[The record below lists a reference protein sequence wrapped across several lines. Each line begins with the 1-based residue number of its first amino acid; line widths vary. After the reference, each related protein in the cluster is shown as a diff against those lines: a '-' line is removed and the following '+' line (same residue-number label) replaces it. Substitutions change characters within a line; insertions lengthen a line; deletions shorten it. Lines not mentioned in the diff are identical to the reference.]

1 MSFNGRPP
9 EYDRSH
15 FGILAIL
22 VLIRHLLSQKR
33 DVGVCSRCD
42 GSSDRSLM
50 VDRKEGNVLFNDAL
64 NTFYFTV
71 MWRRTYGKGPFR

>member
-22 VLIRHLLSQKR
+22 QKKDVLIRNLLSQKR

-50 VDRKEGNVLFNDAL
+50 VDRKA
-64 NTFYFTV
+64 
-71 MWRRTYGKGPFR
+71 